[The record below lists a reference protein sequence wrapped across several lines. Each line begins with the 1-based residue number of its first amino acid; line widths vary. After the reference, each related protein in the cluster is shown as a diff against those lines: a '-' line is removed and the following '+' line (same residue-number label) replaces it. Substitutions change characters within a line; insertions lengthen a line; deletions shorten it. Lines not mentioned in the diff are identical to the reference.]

1 MNYNYTIVTICNRI
15 PREDYYCLQEF
26 EKSTNDYNKIVI
38 QYVDTPYQGLGDK
51 PKFVYRAIKRGII
64 PTKYIIFT
72 DCWDLVFADKPEE
85 IIEKYK
91 DFNCDLVFSGE
102 RNCFPA
108 DLKDEYDKLPFT
120 SSFKYLNS
128 GFIVGE
134 TDALLTTLEAMKVE
148 EIPNDYWDDNKGHNV
163 HFNDQFEYQKI
174 FIQQPVLM
182 KLDYAQ
188 ALSQT
193 MHDVNAEDI
202 DLTGEKIRNTETGS
216 HPSTIHFNGSGKTN
230 GLQEPILKK
239 LGLR

>member
-15 PREDYYCLQEF
+15 PSESYYCLREW
-26 EKSTNDYNKIVI
+26 EKSTDDTNKIVI
-38 QYVDTPYQGLGDK
+38 QHIDTPYQGLGDK

-64 PTKYIIFT
+64 PTKYIIFC
-72 DCWDLVFADKPEE
+72 DCWDVVFVDSPER
-85 IIEKYK
+85 IIEKHQ
-91 DFNCDLVFSGE
+91 DFKCDLVFSSE

-108 DLKDEYDKLPFT
+108 DLKEDYDKLPFT
-120 SSFKYLNS
+120 SSYKYLNS

-134 TDALLTTLEAMKVE
+134 TEALLTTLEAMKVE
-148 EIPNDYWDDNKGHNV
+148 EIPDDYWDAEKQQNV

-174 FIQQPVLM
+174 FLQQPVSM

-188 ALSQT
+188 ELSQT
-193 MHDVNAEDI
+193 MHNVKAEDI
-202 DLTGEKIRNTETGS
+202 DLTGERIRNVETNS
-216 HPSTIHFNGSGKTN
+216 FPSSIHFNGEGKTA